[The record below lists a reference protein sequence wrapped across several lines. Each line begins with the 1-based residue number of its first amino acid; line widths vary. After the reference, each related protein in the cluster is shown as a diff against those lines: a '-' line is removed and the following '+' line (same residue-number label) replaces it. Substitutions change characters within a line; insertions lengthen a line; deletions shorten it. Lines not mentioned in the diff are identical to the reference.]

1 MGNKKISA
9 LASMIRRIEGLKH
22 IGIPRSYLLNGEPW
36 GRNVETFY
44 ARNLI
49 KLGYLKE
56 GEIYRDCI
64 VYYLAKEI
72 PEGYNSSSLRKEMKE
87 KKI

>member
-9 LASMIRRIEGLKH
+9 LASMISRIKDMRYV
-22 IGIPRSYLLNGEPW
+22 GINKNYLLNGKPW

-72 PEGYNSSSLRKEMKE
+72 PEDYNSSSLRKEMKE
-87 KKI
+87 KNF